1 MRLESS
7 DAEVPV
13 ADMGV
18 GVRARDTVAA
28 IVTGQLAGLAML
40 VMMTIFALLE
50 GFESLDPLRAIGSIV
65 FGVSGLRPGAE
76 TVWVGLI
83 VHQLVFSL
91 FWSLVFATLVQQAS
105 RRNLF
110 SVTALGFGDPWG
122 AAILGLLVGMS
133 SNLLDVVIVMPAIAQ
148 DAVWT
153 HMFLGLKS
161 WFCHLVFGLVLA
173 TFPWVRQWLFP
184 PRS

>member
-1 MRLESS
+1 MESS

-13 ADMGV
+13 ADMGA
-18 GVRARDTVAA
+18 GVRARDAVAA

-40 VMMTIFALLE
+40 ATMMIFAALE
-50 GFESLDPLRAIGSIV
+50 GMALLDPLRAIGSIV

-83 VHQLVFSL
+83 VHQFVFSL
-91 FWSLVFATLVQQAS
+91 FWSLVFAALVQQAS

-122 AAILGLLVGMS
+122 AAILGLLVGMT

-148 DAVWT
+148 DAAWID
-153 HMFLGLKS
+153 MFLGLKS
-161 WFCHLVFGLVLA
+161 WFCHFVFGVVLA
-173 TFPWVRQWLFP
+173 TFPWVRQSLFP
-184 PRS
+184 PRT